1 MRKTDKR
8 KYLDTLSCSYTGFVN
23 KIVFFFNFRKC
34 ASILRINIYFC
45 VFRFKRIH
53 TCQKILSRNRFFIY
67 CHNFLFTSTQ
77 VKKWTGNVPSL
88 HIIGL
93 DRPQM
98 ITTSTVTLHPKKQDA
113 KEHCCVFSHVLS
125 ISSTRVVVYIISFP
139 NQVLL

>member
-1 MRKTDKR
+1 MCVNFEDK
-8 KYLDTLSCSYTGFVN
+8 YIF
-23 KIVFFFNFRKC
+23 
-34 ASILRINIYFC
+34 LRISFQKDSHVSKDTIKEYF
-45 VFRFKRIH
+45 F
-53 TCQKILSRNRFFIY
+53 LFIVTI
-67 CHNFLFTSTQ
+67 FIFTSTQ

>member
-1 MRKTDKR
+1 M
-8 KYLDTLSCSYTGFVN
+8 N
-23 KIVFFFNFRKC
+23 K
-34 ASILRINIYFC
+34 
-45 VFRFKRIH
+45 
-53 TCQKILSRNRFFIY
+53 FFIY